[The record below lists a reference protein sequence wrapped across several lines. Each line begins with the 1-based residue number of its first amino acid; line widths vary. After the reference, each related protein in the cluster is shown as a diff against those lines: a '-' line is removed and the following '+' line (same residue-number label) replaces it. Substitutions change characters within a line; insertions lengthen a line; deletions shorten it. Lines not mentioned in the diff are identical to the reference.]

1 MTGIEAD
8 LLERLRRLP
17 PHRVA
22 EVVDFVEFLAA
33 RESSASAAQR
43 LTNELRLDSLNLPPI
58 CADAIMESAQT
69 ARP

>member
-1 MTGIEAD
+1 MTGIESE
-8 LLERLRRLP
+8 LLERLRKLP

-43 LTNELRLDSLNLPPI
+43 FTDELRLDSLNLPPI
-58 CADAIMESAQT
+58 CADAILESAQVV
-69 ARP
+69 RP